1 MVVVVLLL
9 LSSFAFAG
17 HEFER
22 DEYGQFIDPN
32 GAYYRILHC
41 DEMYFS
47 NGQRSGD
54 DCSIFL
60 VQHAVVTIDYA
71 TGEPYPNG
79 PRCPSQIIMARGVV
93 NKTVNDGSGLGCG
106 GWGGTCSEYI
116 EYDYPFPNSESPDNI
131 RAQRR
136 LITREPGEGAAWM
149 VEWARA
155 YPSYG
160 EWPAFNYCWGDDV
173 YFPPPDEE
181 GECMENYAS
190 GKSDEPWCEET
201 LQGVLGLLR
210 EWLQILL
217 RRSAS
222 PDPGGPGPPGGGGGP
237 GPPGGGGGAGPP
249 GGGGGADPDDPSL
262 VSPGDFAPHDEVG
275 FWGEIPLIYVD
286 LQARLDAVRSD
297 IDEVSAG
304 RFPFVVMRYVPE
316 LAEDGSPASPCN
328 DIVITLVGTP
338 TALGWCGSGVQAFLT
353 GWGRS
358 IMGVLVT
365 VVYGFGMAHTVVRS

>member
-17 HEFER
+17 HEFAR
-22 DEYGQFIDPN
+22 DENGQFIDPN
-32 GAYYRILHC
+32 AVYYRILDCH
-41 DEMYFS
+41 EVYY

-54 DCSIFL
+54 YCAIFL
-60 VQHAVVTIDYA
+60 VQHAVVTVDYA

-79 PRCPSQIIMARGVV
+79 PRCPDAIIMADGIV
-93 NKTVNDGSGLGCG
+93 NKVVSVNGGAGCDPRG
-106 GWGGTCSEYI
+106 DACREQI
-116 EYDYPFPNSESPDNI
+116 NYDYPYPNSESPDYI
-131 RAQRR
+131 RSQRR
-136 LITREPGEGAAWM
+136 LIVLEPGEGSSWM
-149 VEWARA
+149 TEWARA

-173 YFPPPDEE
+173 FFPPDDEE
-181 GECMENYAS
+181 PDCMENYAS

-210 EWLQILL
+210 EWLQMLL

-222 PDPGGPGPPGGGGGP
+222 PDPGGP

-262 VSPGDFAPHDEVG
+262 VSPGDFAPHDELG
-275 FWGEIPLIYVD
+275 FWEEIPLIYVD

-297 IDEVSAG
+297 IDEVSAD